1 LKIQPARVF
10 YGWWVVGACFLIS
23 LFINGIIGFGFTSLI
38 EPLRNTYGW
47 SYTEISFASSLRGLE
62 VGLLAPVVG
71 FLVDRWGPRKLIIGG
86 TVMCGLAMLFL
97 SQTGTLGM
105 FYAAFALIALGMSAL
120 SPTVTM
126 TTTANWFHRKI
137 GMATGI
143 MHSGVGFSG
152 LMLPLVTVLIDGFG
166 MERAMIILGAAS
178 LGVIAPI
185 SLLVRD
191 KPEKYG
197 LLPDGAEVGQENN
210 NSGSAKANGGDFTL
224 KKAFRTRAFWYLA
237 LTMLFQLM
245 IVNALAT
252 HMMPYLSS
260 IGIPRSSAS
269 LIASAVPLSS
279 VAGRLGFGWLS
290 DRIDQR
296 HIMATGY
303 AMMGVGLLFFT
314 LTIVWNPLFLFPAVP
329 FFSIGFGG
337 NATVRASLVRD
348 YYGRKN
354 FGSIHGLVMGLA
366 VIGNIAGPP
375 LAGWVYDKW
384 SSYQYIWMGFIIASV
399 VPMVLMLMMRKPS
412 PGNMS
417 VK

>member
-1 LKIQPARVF
+1 
-10 YGWWVVGACFLIS
+10 
-23 LFINGIIGFGFTSLI
+23 
-38 EPLRNTYGW
+38 
-47 SYTEISFASSLRGLE
+47 
-62 VGLLAPVVG
+62 
-71 FLVDRWGPRKLIIGG
+71 
-86 TVMCGLAMLFL
+86 
-97 SQTGTLGM
+97 
-105 FYAAFALIALGMSAL
+105 
-120 SPTVTM
+120 
-126 TTTANWFHRKI
+126 
-137 GMATGI
+137 
-143 MHSGVGFSG
+143 
-152 LMLPLVTVLIDGFG
+152 
-166 MERAMIILGAAS
+166 
-178 LGVIAPI
+178 
-185 SLLVRD
+185 
-191 KPEKYG
+191 
-197 LLPDGAEVGQENN
+197 
-210 NSGSAKANGGDFTL
+210 
-224 KKAFRTRAFWYLA
+224 
-237 LTMLFQLM
+237 MLFQLM

-260 IGIPRSSAS
+260 IGMPRATAS

-303 AMMGVGLLFFT
+303 AMMGVGLLCFT

-384 SSYQYIWMGFIIASV
+384 SSYQYIWMAFIIASL

-412 PGNMS
+412 PDIIS